1 MLNARSHHG
10 SREWRP
16 RRDIV
21 DLRSEELMNLETTS
35 RPQPDRRCC
44 IGGSCGHLIVS
55 ANEAELILLCKEEHG
70 EVESK
75 GHRARSRVR
84 IAAARRKSTSP
95 RLHPVSSVVCWL
107 FKPFVFFLN
116 LGSCSQTPT
125 PNPVSWI
132 KAASITDRNLS
143 TVLSRKARCLKAVS
157 SRMLRAQGRRCCS
170 QDRHVPR
177 GPESGHVVKSSLKI
191 S

>member
-35 RPQPDRRCC
+35 RPQPDRRGC

-55 ANEAELILLCKEEHG
+55 ANQAELILLWKEEHG
-70 EVESK
+70 EVGSK

-84 IAAARRKSTSP
+84 IAAARRKRTSP

-132 KAASITDRNLS
+132 KTNPAASITDRNLS
-143 TVLSRKARCLKAVS
+143 TVRSREARCLKSIGGVFTPAAGA
-157 SRMLRAQGRRCCS
+157 RPAML
-170 QDRHVPR
+170 
-177 GPESGHVVKSSLKI
+177 
-191 S
+191 